1 MPTSTETLRALYALQ
16 QLDSRIQQAKR
27 SQSSLDNGTQAT
39 AQAEAAKNAAA
50 EKRTALHKAST
61 DLKDSELKL
70 SALETKRL
78 GYQQKLYQ
86 GTVTNAKELANIER
100 EIEALGRQRSDL
112 DSRIL
117 EMMEQAE
124 QSQADS
130 ALADAQA
137 SQAEGHRAE
146 ILNQFRARYDALTLE
161 IATLT
166 PQRTAAASEVEDNK
180 LLKKYEDMRPKMGG
194 VGIAKIEGNACGG
207 CHMTLPSGL
216 IKAVKEAAEPQ
227 VCDNC
232 GRLILL
238 S

>member
-1 MPTSTETLRALYALQ
+1 MPTSTETLQALYALQ

-39 AQAEAAKNAAA
+39 AQSEAAKSAASA
-50 EKRTALHKAST
+50 KRTALHKISG

-78 GYQQKLYQ
+78 SYQQKLYQ

-117 EMMEQAE
+117 ELMEQAE

-161 IATLT
+161 LATLT
-166 PQRTAAASEVEDNK
+166 PQRDSAALTVEDKK

-194 VGIAKIEGNACGG
+194 VGIAKIEGNSCGG

-216 IKAVKEAAEPQ
+216 IKAVKEAAAPQ

-238 S
+238 G